1 MYKPAMQTHPL
12 LAIGLLILG
21 IPVLAGCASL
31 SKNQCLNADWYAVG
45 LEDGALG
52 RPLERLGDHRR
63 ACAEYSVAPQTERY
77 LAGRNE
83 GLKTFCTYER
93 GYSNGRA
100 GHGYA
105 PVCPL
110 ETGFSTGYQRGREI
124 FDLTHRLDQL
134 QHEITRTK
142 EALKAGIPNPAARAR
157 EVERLEDLTRE
168 AEQLEGRINRAGNP

>member
-1 MYKPAMQTHPL
+1 MYKPAMQTRTL
-12 LAIGLLILG
+12 LALGLLILG
-21 IPVLAGCASL
+21 ILVLAGCAGL
-31 SKNQCLNADWYAVG
+31 SKNQCLN
-45 LEDGALG
+45 
-52 RPLERLGDHRR
+52 
-63 ACAEYSVAPQTERY
+63 AEYSVAPQTERY

-142 EALKAGIPNPAARAR
+142 EALKADIPDPAARAR

>member
-21 IPVLAGCASL
+21 ILVLAGCASL
-31 SKNQCLNADWYAVG
+31 SKNQCLNADWYTVG

-52 RPLERLGDHRR
+52 RPL
-63 ACAEYSVAPQTERY
+63 APTS
-77 LAGRNE
+77 G
-83 GLKTFCTYER
+83 